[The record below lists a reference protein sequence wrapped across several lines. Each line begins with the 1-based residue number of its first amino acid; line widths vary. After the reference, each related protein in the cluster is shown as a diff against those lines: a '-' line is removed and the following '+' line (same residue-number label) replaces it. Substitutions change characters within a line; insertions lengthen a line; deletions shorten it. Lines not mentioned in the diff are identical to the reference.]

1 MPGGNTEIC
10 ASIKELKDTGMVVL
24 TMFHFN
30 SPIQLREKTG
40 LLRMTVNYQKGNKAM
55 AAVAVT
61 VVVPLLEQI
70 FIKLTKFTSALGA
83 VFGLSYVFFSVSVHK
98 DHQKQLPSNWQGH

>member
-1 MPGGNTEIC
+1 
-10 ASIKELKDTGMVVL
+10 MVVL

-30 SPIQLREKTG
+30 SSIWLREKAG

-55 AAVAVT
+55 TAVAVT
-61 VVVPLLEQI
+61 VVVLLLEQI
-70 FIKLTKFTSALGA
+70 FIKITIFTSALCA
-83 VFGLSYVFFSVSVHK
+83 AFGLSYVFFSVSVHK